1 MSIST
6 SENTTYSMIP
16 IAAHSEKGKT
26 IAMIRPRDQEKGKC
40 WSGEALGVFFRV
52 VKLFH
57 AIV

>member
-26 IAMIRPRDQEKGKC
+26 IAMRRPRDQEKGKY
-40 WSGEALGVFFRV
+40 
-52 VKLFH
+52 
-57 AIV
+57 